1 MKTRSNPGFF
11 DSLLNIAIV
20 AATGG
25 LGLLAYRGIR
35 SAINRN
41 NEQRAST
48 ITAPKTTRTT
58 TSRGGVFNTLLKP
71 PYSNSYEDR
80 RLAEAKYKEIFAS
93 FQQGKASGTNEVTKL
108 DSTKSEWTTKIRTPD
123 GSVIYKSAT
132 GTMATKG
139 DDGKWQYF
147 DSDGSYMYSKTPSTT
162 TEASKPV
169 LLNKADISQHMNTG
183 TQIMIG

>member
-1 MKTRSNPGFF
+1 MRAKNNPGFF
-11 DSLLNIAIV
+11 DTLFQFAVV

-35 SAINRN
+35 SAIIRS
-41 NEQRAST
+41 NEQKAST
-48 ITAPKTTRTT
+48 ISAPSKTTS
-58 TSRGGVFNTLLKP
+58 SRGGVFNTLLKP

-108 DSTKSEWTTKIRTPD
+108 SSTTSEWTTKIRTPD

-147 DSDGSYMYSKTPSTT
+147 DSNGSYMYSKTPTSTT
-162 TEASKPV
+162 ETAKPV
-169 LLNKADISQHMNTG
+169 LLNKADISSQMNTG